1 MFLINRGEIEGRL
14 DVGFYKPEII
24 EFLNWLK
31 NKSHTHKL
39 KTFIK
44 SMRTGFNNCQNENQH
59 GLRFLRT
66 QNIRPIYLDFQD
78 ATFTTD
84 ETVQIAKKGTLLFTR
99 IGVNVGD
106 VSFNNVE
113 DFAISD
119 NVICVDLQNEI
130 LAYYVA
136 IFLSTE
142 KGKIL
147 LEREK
152 RDTARAIISYEN
164 IKNLLI
170 PILPT
175 DKQAEIISIF
185 ETAYH
190 SKKQKETEAAQ
201 LLVSID
207 GYLLKALGITLPP
220 TSEKKTFFITNSS
233 KISGGRF
240 DPFYHLVE
248 FEQNNE
254 VVKNGIYPTTQLKQ
268 IAQKLVKGKLP
279 KDSEKVGLLNVIQI
293 NSISFDGHIDTS
305 DLLTAQDIFTPEQ
318 RMQKDDVL
326 VVITGAT
333 IGKIAIWEQTENENY
348 FLGGDIVK
356 FQCVKNANPYFIF
369 AWLRCHNSQIEIKR
383 NVTGA
388 TNGHLSP
395 SDIGN
400 ILIPF
405 PPLDKQTE
413 IADHISALRLQARQ
427 LQHEAQVELER
438 AKIEVERMILGEK
451 DAI

>member
-39 KTFIK
+39 KTSIK
-44 SMRTGFNNCQNENQH
+44 SLRTGFNNCQNENQH

-185 ETAYH
+185 ETAYK

-201 LLVSID
+201 LLASID
-207 GYLLKALGITLPP
+207 GYLLEALGITLPP

-240 DPFYHLVE
+240 DPAYFDVTFSILRE
-248 FEQNNE
+248 SIE
-254 VVKNGIYPTTQLKQ
+254 NGIYDLEPIRKVCSFLSSGKTPAKNEYAENKTEYPIVKVASYSGDTIDLNKTDYAISPQPYEIEKGDIFVLSAAHQ
-268 IAQKLVKGKLP
+268 ASYVGRFVKLLEETPIIKTSFVGELICLRADDTVVKSGYLFALF
-279 KDSEKVGLLNVIQI
+279 SSQTFQTLLNCEKRGQT
-293 NSISFDGHIDTS
+293 SHIYPN
-305 DLLTAQDIFTPEQ
+305 DI
-318 RMQKDDVL
+318 KH
-326 VVITGAT
+326 I
-333 IGKIAIWEQTENENY
+333 KIP
-348 FLGGDIVK
+348 L
-356 FQCVKNANPYFIF
+356 
-369 AWLRCHNSQIEIKR
+369 
-383 NVTGA
+383 
-388 TNGHLSP
+388 
-395 SDIGN
+395 
-400 ILIPF
+400 
-405 PPLDKQTE
+405 PPLEKQTE
-413 IADHISALRLQARQ
+413 IADHISALRLQAKQ
-427 LQHEAQVELER
+427 LQHEARVELER
-438 AKIEVERMILGEK
+438 AKIEVERMILGE
-451 DAI
+451 